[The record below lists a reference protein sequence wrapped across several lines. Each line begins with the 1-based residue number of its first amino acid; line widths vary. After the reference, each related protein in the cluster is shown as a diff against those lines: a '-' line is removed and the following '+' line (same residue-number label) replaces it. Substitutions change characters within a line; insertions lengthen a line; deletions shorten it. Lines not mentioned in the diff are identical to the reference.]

1 MSENPY
7 AATRT
12 RLKQDNLP
20 PPEIVLASRFKR
32 LVARIVDS
40 IIEGLFFLLCVFLI
54 PGLWDTYRQPVTRAM
69 SEMESSDSAF
79 WFEYFSLNFS
89 AEALAFWLIGIGI
102 SFLFQAYLLARYG
115 QTIGKRMLKIKI
127 VCDKTYLKPTLTRS
141 FVVRE
146 CGIHLLNWIPILP
159 LLDILWIFGPP
170 RKCLHDLWA
179 RTIILDTL
187 D

>member
-12 RLKQDNLP
+12 ILKQENLP
-20 PPEIVLASRFKR
+20 PAEIVLASRFKR

-40 IIEGLFFLLCVFLI
+40 IVEGLFFLLCVFLI
-54 PGLWDTYRQPVTRAM
+54 PGLWDTYREPARRAI
-69 SEMESSDSAF
+69 SELESSDSTF
-79 WFEYFSLNFS
+79 WSDYFSLGFS
-89 AEALAFWLIGIGI
+89 TEALAFWLFGIGI
-102 SFLFQAYLLARYG
+102 TFLFQAYLLARYG

-127 VCDKTYLKPTLTRS
+127 VSDKTNRKPTLTRS

-146 CGIHLLNWIPILP
+146 CGIRLLEWIPILP

-170 RKCLHDLWA
+170 RRCLHDLWA
-179 RTIILDTL
+179 GTIVIDTL

>member
-32 LVARIVDS
+32 LVARIVDWMV
-40 IIEGLFFLLCVFLI
+40 EDLFFLLCVFLI
-54 PGLWDTYRQPVTRAM
+54 PGLWDTYKEPATRAI
-69 SEMESSDSAF
+69 SELESSDSTF
-79 WFEYFSLNFS
+79 WSEYFSLSFS
-89 AEALAFWLIGIGI
+89 AEAVAFWIFGIGI
-102 SFLFQAYLLARYG
+102 TFLFQAYLLARYG
-115 QTIGKRMLKIKI
+115 QTIGKRMMKIKI
-127 VCDKTYLKPTLTRS
+127 VSDKSYLKPSLTRS

-146 CGIHLLNWIPILP
+146 CGIHLLEWIPILP
-159 LLDILWIFGPP
+159 LLDILWIFGQP
-170 RKCLHDLWA
+170 RRCLHDLWA
-179 RTIILDTL
+179 GTIVIDTL